1 MPSVLKPDLGL
12 LRAEA
17 RRYFDG
23 ARGSHDWDHTERV
36 YNLSLRIGPLE
47 GADMDIVLPAALLH
61 DIGRE
66 KESLSH
72 GAVCHAALGAEE
84 AAVVLARLGY
94 DEGFVRAVA
103 HCVAAHRF
111 RGRVRPESVEARVI
125 YDADKLDAVGA
136 VGIGRAFLFAGE
148 IGARLHDPGVDPEK
162 TRSYTREDTAY
173 REFLVKLRFIKGRLL
188 TETGRRIA
196 EDRHAF
202 MTDFFDRLNQEVAGT
217 L

>member
-1 MPSVLKPDLGL
+1 MPRLLKADLTA

-17 RRYFDG
+17 RRHFHA

-36 YNLSLRIGPLE
+36 YNLSLQIAPPE
-47 GADMDIVLPAALLH
+47 GADLEVVLPAALLH

-66 KESLSH
+66 QESRSR
-72 GAVCHAALGAEE
+72 GAVCHATLGAEE
-84 AAVVLARLGY
+84 AATVLRRFGY
-94 DEGFVRAVA
+94 EEAQVQAIA
-103 HCVAAHRF
+103 HCVAAHRY
-111 RGRVRPESVEARVI
+111 RGQVQPQTVEARVI

-148 IGARLHDPGVDPEK
+148 IGARLHDPAVDPEK

-173 REFLVKLRFIKGRLL
+173 REFLVKLRFIRNRML
-188 TETGRRIA
+188 TTTGRRLA
-196 EDRHAF
+196 EGRHAF
-202 MTDFFDRLNQEVAGT
+202 MTEFFDRLNQEVAGT